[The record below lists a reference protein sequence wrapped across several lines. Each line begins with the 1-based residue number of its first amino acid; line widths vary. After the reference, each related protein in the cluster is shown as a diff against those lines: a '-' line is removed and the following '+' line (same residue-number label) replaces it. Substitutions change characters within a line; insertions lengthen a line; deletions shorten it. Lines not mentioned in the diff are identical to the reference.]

1 MQTINLLFIC
11 YSELGSGDLKVI
23 YDSLGWEF
31 IIIIIITITPKG
43 SIWVEILSPQK
54 PMADR
59 IGAVPEEH
67 TSGLCAFCKGVQ
79 RQKSVWTF

>member
-1 MQTINLLFIC
+1 MQTVNLLLIC

-23 YDSLGWEF
+23 YDFLGWEF
-31 IIIIIITITPKG
+31 IIVIITITPKG
-43 SIWVEILSPQK
+43 SIWVEILSPQNAT
-54 PMADR
+54 ADC

-67 TSGLCAFCKGVQ
+67 TSGLRAFCKGVQ